1 MRYDTTVQDKV
12 FDVANVIFMILI
24 VFITLFP
31 FWYALAGSFNH
42 GADYMR
48 GGVLFWPRQ
57 FTLANY
63 RVVLR
68 ERQIIDAYQVTI
80 VRTVIGTLSH
90 ITFTGL
96 FAYGFSRPYIK
107 GRKIYATVGIITMF
121 FSGGLI
127 PIYLLYRSLGLLNNF
142 MVYLIPP
149 LFNFW
154 NVLIFQTFFREIPI
168 SINESAKMDGANE
181 YTIFF
186 RLIIPVSKPVF
197 AAIALFVAVFHW
209 NSFFDAMVFTT
220 SRRIQPLQLYLMR
233 IIRTREAAANMASRA
248 AEMMATQFEVNSTT
262 IQLATI
268 VVTALPIIALY
279 PFLQKYFV
287 KGLLIGSIKG

>member
-1 MRYDTTVQDKV
+1 MRYDTSLKDSI
-12 FDVANVIFMILI
+12 FDVANVMLMIGIIF
-24 VFITLFP
+24 VTLFP
-31 FWYALAGSFNH
+31 FWYALVGSFNH

-48 GGVLFWPRQ
+48 GGVMLWPRQ

-68 ERQIIDAYQVTI
+68 ERQIVDAYQVTI
-80 VRTVIGTLSH
+80 ARTALGTLAH
-90 ITFTGL
+90 IVFTGV
-96 FAYGFSRPYIK
+96 FAYGFSRPYLK
-107 GRKIYATVGIITMF
+107 GRKVYATIGIITMF

-142 MVYLIPP
+142 LVFILPGM
-149 LFNFW
+149 FNFW

-197 AAIALFVAVFHW
+197 AAIALFVAVWHW
-209 NSFFDAMVFTT
+209 NTFFDAMVFTT
-220 SRRIQPLQLYLMR
+220 SRSLQPLQLYLMR
-233 IIRTREAAANMASRA
+233 IIRTREAAANIASRA
-248 AEMMATQFEVNSTT
+248 AEMMETQFEVNSTT

>member
-1 MRYDTTVQDKV
+1 MI
-12 FDVANVIFMILI
+12 AVIF
-24 VFITLFP
+24 VTLFP
-31 FWYALAGSFNH
+31 FWYAVVGSFNH

-48 GGVLFWPRQ
+48 GGVTFWPRR
-57 FTLANY
+57 FTTANY
-63 RVVLR
+63 QVVLR
-68 ERQIIDAYQVTI
+68 ERQIVDAYRITI
-80 VRTVIGTLSH
+80 LRTAIGTTAH
-90 ITFTGL
+90 IVFTGV
-96 FAYGFSRPYIK
+96 FAYGFSRPYLR
-107 GRKIYATVGIITMF
+107 GRKAYATIGLITLF

-142 MVYLIPP
+142 LVYVVPGM
-149 LFNFW
+149 FNFW

-186 RLIIPVSKPVF
+186 RLIMPVSKPVF
-197 AAIALFVAVFHW
+197 AAIALFVAVWHW

-220 SRRIQPLQLYLMR
+220 SRSLQPLQLYLMR
-233 IIRTREAAANMASRA
+233 IIRTREAAANVASRA

-268 VVTALPIIALY
+268 VVTALPIILLY

>member
-1 MRYDTTVQDKV
+1 MQYDRSVRDKV
-12 FDVANVIFMILI
+12 FDASNVALMVLI
-24 VFITLFP
+24 VFVTLFP
-31 FWYALAGSFNH
+31 FWYAVVGSLNH

-48 GGVLFWPRQ
+48 GGVTFWPRQ

-63 RVVLR
+63 QVVLR
-68 ERQIIDAYQVTI
+68 ERQIIDAYQITI
-80 VRTVIGTLSH
+80 ARTALGTFVH
-90 ITFTGL
+90 IVFTGV
-96 FAYGFSRPYIK
+96 FAYGFSRPLLK
-107 GRKIYATVGIITMF
+107 GRKVYATIGLITLF
-121 FSGGLI
+121 FNGGLI
-127 PIYLLYRSLGLLNNF
+127 PIYLLYRALGLLNNF
-142 MVYLIPP
+142 LVFILPGM
-149 LFNFW
+149 FNFW

-197 AAIALFVAVFHW
+197 AAIALFVSVWHW

-220 SRRIQPLQLYLMR
+220 SRSLQPLQLYLMR
-233 IIRTREAAANMASRA
+233 IIRTREAAANVASRA